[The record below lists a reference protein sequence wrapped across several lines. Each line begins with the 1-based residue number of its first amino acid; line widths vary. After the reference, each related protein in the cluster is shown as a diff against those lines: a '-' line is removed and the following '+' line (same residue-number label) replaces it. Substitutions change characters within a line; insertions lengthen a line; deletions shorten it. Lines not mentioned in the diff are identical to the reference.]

1 MMVDQLKTENSSSS
15 DSKCTHPKKLS
26 RLTSAQKISKRPLLH
41 PAIVS
46 RSSSSGAPRV
56 IYVSTKSSFV
66 GTIKRVR
73 LLLDQIR
80 RHSQGDKFK
89 SLLRQDPCDV
99 QKALSKAVIEEKNR
113 VKDTMNEEVVIKASG
128 KAIDK
133 GLRLASWC
141 SSLDNVKTEL
151 RTGSVGAVD
160 DIVDKDGVEEGS
172 RLRNVSFLE
181 VVLTLT

>member
-1 MMVDQLKTENSSSS
+1 MVDQLQTETPLCS

-26 RLTSAQKISKRPLLH
+26 RLSSEQKISKRPLLH
-41 PAIVS
+41 PAILG

-80 RHSQGDKFK
+80 KRSQGDKVT
-89 SLLRQDPCDV
+89 SLLRQDSGDV

-113 VKDTMNEEVVIKASG
+113 IKDAMNEEVVIKASG

-141 SSLDNVKTEL
+141 STLDNVKTEL

-160 DIVDKDGVEEGS
+160 DIVDMDGVEEGS